1 MKEYKNYSRRL
12 IIIEEKDEAFHKAK
26 ITTSKDIYEYAKR
39 FYHDD
44 INIYESMFLV
54 MLNRANNTDAWVK
67 ISQGGITGTVVD
79 NRIILKYAVETLC
92 TSIILV
98 HNHPSGNLFPSQA
111 DKDITIKL
119 QNALRFFDIQVLDHI
134 IMCDDSYY
142 SFADEGL
149 I

>member
-1 MKEYKNYSRRL
+1 MREYQNYSRRL
-12 IIIEEKDEAFHKAK
+12 KIVEEKDEAFHKAK
-26 ITTSKDIYEYAKR
+26 ITSSKDIFEYARR

-44 INIYESMFLV
+44 INIYESMFVV

-79 NRIILKYAVETLC
+79 IRIILKYAVETLC
-92 TSIILV
+92 SSVIFV

-119 QNALRFFDIQVLDHI
+119 QNALRFFDVQLLDHLI
-134 IMCDDSYY
+134 LCDDKYY

-149 I
+149 L

>member
-1 MKEYKNYSRRL
+1 MREYQNYSRRL
-12 IIIEEKDEAFHKAK
+12 KIVEEKDEAFHKAK
-26 ITTSKDIYEYAKR
+26 ITSSKDIFEYARR

-44 INIYESMFLV
+44 INIYESMFMV

-67 ISQGGITGTVVD
+67 ISQGGIAGTLVD
-79 NRIILKYAVETLC
+79 IRIILKYAVETLC
-92 TSIILV
+92 SNVILV

-119 QNALRFFDIQVLDHI
+119 QNALRFFDIQLLDHLI
-134 IMCDDSYY
+134 LCNDKYY

-149 I
+149 L

>member
-1 MKEYKNYSRRL
+1 MREYQNYSRRL
-12 IIIEEKDEAFHKAK
+12 KIVEEKDEAFHKAK
-26 ITTSKDIYEYAKR
+26 ITSSKDIFEYASR

-44 INIYESMFLV
+44 INIYESMFMV

-79 NRIILKYAVETLC
+79 VRIILKYAVETLC
-92 TSIILV
+92 SSVILV

-119 QNALRFFDIQVLDHI
+119 QNALRFFDVQLLDHLI
-134 IMCDDSYY
+134 LCDDKYY

-149 I
+149 L